1 MSRAEAKTTPK
12 IGVEGLK
19 KELALLAD
27 PAKAKVLQGFFK
39 TGPGQYG
46 EGDVFLGVQ
55 APAIRRLVAQYSMLD
70 LPDIS
75 ELLLSPIHEERLIA
89 LLLLIQAYR
98 KGNDERREGIFNF
111 YLAHTRCIN
120 NWDLVDVSAEHI
132 VGHFLKDRSKERLYS
147 LARSA
152 MLWERRIAILATFH
166 YIKMGSPDETLKIAR
181 IVIDDRHDL
190 IQKAVGWMLREVG
203 KRCSQEIEEA
213 FLKEH
218 YRKIGRTALRYA
230 IERFTPE
237 KRRAWLKGDV
247 G

>member
-1 MSRAEAKTTPK
+1 MSRAEARTTPN

-46 EGDVFLGVQ
+46 EGDIFLGVQ
-55 APAIRRLVAQYSMLD
+55 APVIRRLVAQYSMLD
-70 LPDIS
+70 LPDIA
-75 ELLLSPIHEERLIA
+75 ELLQSPVHEERLVA
-89 LLLLIQAYR
+89 LLLLVQAYR
-98 KGNDERREGIFNF
+98 KGNDERRESIFNL

-120 NWDLVDVSAEHI
+120 NWDLVDLSAEHI
-132 VGHFLKDRSKERLYS
+132 VGHFLKDRSKETLYS

-166 YIKMGSPDETLKIAR
+166 YIKIGLPDETLKIAR
-181 IVIDDRHDL
+181 LLIDDRHDL

-203 KRCSQEIEEA
+203 KRCSLEAEEA

-218 YRKIGRTALRYA
+218 YSRMGRTALRYA

-237 KRRAWLKGDV
+237 KRRAWLKGEF
-247 G
+247 